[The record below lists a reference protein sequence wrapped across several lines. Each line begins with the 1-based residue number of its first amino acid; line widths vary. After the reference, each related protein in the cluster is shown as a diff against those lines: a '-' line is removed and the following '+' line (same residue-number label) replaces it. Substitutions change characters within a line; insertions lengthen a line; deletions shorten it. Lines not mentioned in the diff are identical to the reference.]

1 MSQHQWEPG
10 MGDHISKIESKTNST
25 LGFLRRNLKRYM
37 SLKKSMRDDITWQKL
52 SETDIRSKSTD
63 KLESF
68 MSDYIL
74 KNCMF
79 TTEIS
84 THSKNDID
92 KCINDIKNMMC
103 LASKLL
109 PRQKPKGHAQPYWCP
124 ELTVLCRA
132 KKQAWREWVK
142 ADRPRNDDSPL
153 YGSATSWLK
162 ENWGPDR
169 DSYIINMSLTTLI
182 NLTKLIISTKNCFG
196 TW

>member
-1 MSQHQWEPG
+1 MCGVMEEATENTS
-10 MGDHISKIESKTNST
+10 DHLPVFAVIDICFENNNND
-25 LGFLRRNLKRYM
+25 R
-37 SLKKSMRDDITWQKL
+37 KSMRNNITWQKL
-52 SETDIRSKSTD
+52 SETDIRSKYTD
-63 KLESF
+63 KLESY

-124 ELTVLCRA
+124 ELTVPCRA
-132 KKQAWREWVK
+132 KKQAWREW
-142 ADRPRNDDSPL
+142 
-153 YGSATSWLK
+153 
-162 ENWGPDR
+162 
-169 DSYIINMSLTTLI
+169 
-182 NLTKLIISTKNCFG
+182 
-196 TW
+196 